1 MLKNIDK
8 ETMFTLVYRIKK
20 IDTNFIHLFV
30 LNSILSMLET
40 SQPDL
45 HCCLHFPNFLS
56 HLSLHCLLSAGGPE
70 QSLSHLSLLFLHL
83 FLQLLADTV
92 VIITRPTTSRTIR
105 NLVYNN
111 MEVKQILSVGG
122 AVHSDKSHV
131 FILTFMF
138 MLLSWKRK
146 KKTNFKS
153 IISFYWRKI

>member
-1 MLKNIDK
+1 M
-8 ETMFTLVYRIKK
+8 
-20 IDTNFIHLFV
+20 
-30 LNSILSMLET
+30 
-40 SQPDL
+40 
-45 HCCLHFPNFLS
+45 HFPSFLS
-56 HLSLHCLLSAGGPE
+56 HLSLHCLLSAGVPE
-70 QSLSHLSLLFLHL
+70 QSLSHLSLWFLHL

-138 MLLSWKRK
+138 MLLSLK
-146 KKTNFKS
+146 KIQS
-153 IISFYWRKI
+153 IISFNCRKIKQHILYLGVQFWSHEFQQYMKILKGDMLYQMATHYLLS